1 MCESQTTGGYPRIGT
16 VIPADLPRMAQ
27 TPVSGQITFQF
38 ITLEEAVTI
47 QQQDAKARAGL
58 AAKAQPLVRDINDIS
73 DLLSYQLVSGAISAQ
88 ADPFE

>member
-1 MCESQTTGGYPRIGT
+1 M
-16 VIPADLPRMAQ
+16 
-27 TPVSGQITFQF
+27 
-38 ITLEEAVTI
+38 TI